1 VDDLSER
8 VTRLEDALVDFAT
21 LVTEGTIARP
31 SFFVGAAAEDAGERF
46 VAFTRALRRER
57 EESGVTRVT

>member
-1 VDDLSER
+1 VDDLSKR

-31 SFFVGAAAEDAGERF
+31 SLFVGAAAEDAGERF
-46 VAFTRALRRER
+46 AAFVAAVRKER
-57 EESGVTRVT
+57 GNHG